1 MAEERVSGGPGAPGN
16 GAAPRR
22 PDGGF
27 GMKAG
32 LGTGPNK
39 WSAAAG
45 MGSAA
50 PGMGSA
56 AAGMPIP
63 ASVKTSV
70 AAGLSLGIF
79 MLALESER
87 LAALTHVGEFD
98 SLSPVT
104 SFVSI
109 AVFAMCVA
117 LLCRKPL
124 RRRVP
129 SAAAVAVALVCS
141 AGLAMI
147 YLGEYAGT
155 TEGVVRSV
163 GNQLHSLA
171 VPVLLFLWM
180 HRAAAL
186 GRTFVLRSFGIGAVE
201 LGFLGMLT
209 AVLAW
214 PVAVA
219 LVVLLPLAG
228 AALLTMVDVP
238 VVGDVPARG
247 GARGEGACW
256 SALRAVA
263 GRDGGSLPHAIGV
276 ALVKLVP
283 FLCYAV
289 IFGNVHFSWVSL
301 QDGES
306 VGLWVQMGASTGS
319 MLCGFLALA
328 FVQMRCGRAFESIL
342 HLLLVAVALVALWLS
357 TFLTSG
363 YVFAYLVLL
372 NVAQKLAF
380 MLILLFGFPFAR
392 TRPQVASLWA
402 LAYYSFFV
410 GTCVSYLTG
419 STGDT
424 DLMNVV
430 AAVAL
435 VVVFAADIA
444 GIASLYGQGGER
456 VPRAAELDD
465 VQVGAVAGGLAGI
478 TASDGADGT
487 TPGAGA
493 TPGVGE
499 APAAGGMAEDLAYKC
514 HLIAERYELTRREEE
529 ILRLLARGR
538 DAAHVAEA
546 LCISPATART
556 HLRNIYSKLGVHSQ
570 QDILDLFEEDER

>member
-1 MAEERVSGGPGAPGN
+1 MTPGGGA
-16 GAAPRR
+16 GAAVSCNPI
-22 PDGGF
+22 
-27 GMKAG
+27 
-32 LGTGPNK
+32 
-39 WSAAAG
+39 
-45 MGSAA
+45 
-50 PGMGSA
+50 
-56 AAGMPIP
+56 PIP
-63 ASVKTSV
+63 ASTKTSI

-87 LAALTHVGEFD
+87 LAALTHVEEFG
-98 SLSPVT
+98 SLSPLT
-104 SFVSI
+104 TYVSI
-109 AVFAMCVA
+109 AIFTVCVV
-117 LLCRKPL
+117 LLCHRPL
-124 RRRVP
+124 GRRVP
-129 SAAAVAVALVCS
+129 SAVAVAVSLVCS

-147 YLGEYAGT
+147 YLSEYADGAAD
-155 TEGVVRSV
+155 VALRV

-180 HRAAAL
+180 HRAAPL

-201 LGFLGMLT
+201 LGFLAMLA

-219 LVVLLPLAG
+219 LVILLPVAG
-228 AALLTMVDVP
+228 AALLAMVVVP
-238 VVGDVPARG
+238 VVEDAPVSGGGRREEAR
-247 GARGEGACW
+247 W

-263 GRDGGSLPHAIGV
+263 GCDGGCGLGSDGAPERMSLTRAAGI

-289 IFGNVHFSWVSL
+289 IFGCVHFSWVSQ

-306 VGLWVQMGASTGS
+306 VGMWVQMGASTGS

-363 YVFAYLVLL
+363 YVFAYLVML

-392 TRPQVASLWA
+392 TRRQIASLWA
-402 LAYYSFFV
+402 LAYYSFFL

-424 DLMNVV
+424 DFMNVV

-435 VVVFAADIA
+435 VVVFAADLA
-444 GIASLYGQGGER
+444 CIASLYGQGGER
-456 VPRAAELDD
+456 VPRASELDD
-465 VQVGAVAGGLAGI
+465 MPTVGTGAAGIAGAGGFAG
-478 TASDGADGT
+478 AAGADGAAT
-487 TPGAGA
+487 VGAGMAASATVGA
-493 TPGVGE
+493 TPGTGE
-499 APAAGGMAEDLAYKC
+499 APTAGGMAEDLAYKC
-514 HLIAERYELTRREEE
+514 HLIAGKYELTRREEE

-546 LCISPATART
+546 LCISTATART
-556 HLRNIYSKLGVHSQ
+556 HLRNIYAKLGVHSQ
-570 QDILDLFEEDER
+570 QDILDLFEEYER